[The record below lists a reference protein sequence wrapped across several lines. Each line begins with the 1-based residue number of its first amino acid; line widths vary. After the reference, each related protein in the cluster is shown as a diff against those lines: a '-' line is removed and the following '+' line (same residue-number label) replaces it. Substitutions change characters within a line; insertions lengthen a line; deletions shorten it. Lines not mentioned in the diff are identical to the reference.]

1 MARRQ
6 SLDIAA
12 VARKSGVTSRTL
24 RHYDAIGLLTPA
36 RTNPDGRR
44 FYEQPQ
50 LLRLQHILLLRELGT
65 PLDTIQRIV
74 DTDDPATTVRLLRE
88 HLAAVEEERER
99 YARLGRTVAATI
111 ASLENGT
118 TMSADEIF
126 DGFDHT
132 QYEPEARVRWGDDA
146 VQHSNEAWKA
156 LGSEGRRAHLAEH
169 VAIASGL
176 GELKTAGAGP
186 DAAGVQALVARH
198 HAWVSVFWTP
208 DAAAYRGLGNMYVQ
222 DPRFEA
228 NYAKYGEGV
237 AAFLRHAIRI
247 YADANLS

>member
-1 MARRQ
+1 MARTQ

-24 RHYDAIGLLTPA
+24 RHYDAIGLLAPA
-36 RTNPDGRR
+36 RTSPDGRR

-50 LLRLQHILLLRELGT
+50 VLRLQHILLLRELGT
-65 PLDTIQRIV
+65 PLDTIRRIV
-74 DTDDPATTVRLLRE
+74 DTDDPATTVHLLRD
-88 HLAAVEEERER
+88 HLAALERER
-99 YARLGRTVAATI
+99 ERFARLARTVAATI
-111 ASLENGT
+111 TSLENGT
-118 TMSADEIF
+118 PMTADEIF
-126 DGFDHT
+126 DGFDHA

-146 VQHSNEAWKA
+146 VRLSNEAWKA

-176 GELKTAGAGP
+176 GELKSAGASLAD
-186 DAAGVQALVARH
+186 DAVQALVARH

-208 DAAAYRGLGNMYVQ
+208 DAASYRSLGDMYVQ
-222 DPRFEA
+222 DPRFAA
-228 NYAKYGEGV
+228 NYDKHADGLAV
-237 AAFLRHAIRI
+237 FLRDAIRI

>member
-1 MARRQ
+1 MARTQ

-186 DAAGVQALVARH
+186 DAASVQALVARH

-208 DAAAYRGLGNMYVQ
+208 DAAAYRGLGDMYVQ
-222 DPRFEA
+222 DPRFAA
-228 NYAKYGEGV
+228 NYDKYADGLAV
-237 AAFLRHAIRI
+237 LMRDAMHA

>member
-1 MARRQ
+1 MTQAQ

-24 RHYDAIGLLTPA
+24 RHYDAIALLAPA
-36 RTNPDGRR
+36 RTSPDGRR

-65 PLDTIQRIV
+65 PLDTIR
-74 DTDDPATTVRLLRE
+74 
-88 HLAAVEEERER
+88 
-99 YARLGRTVAATI
+99 RTVATTI
-111 ASLENGT
+111 TSLENGT
-118 TMSADEIF
+118 PMTADEIL
-126 DGFDHT
+126 DGFDNT
-132 QYEPEARVRWGDDA
+132 PYEPEARVRWGDDA
-146 VQHSNEAWKA
+146 VRLSNEAWKA

-176 GELKTAGAGP
+176 GELTSAGASP
-186 DAAGVQALVARH
+186 ADDAVQALVARH

-208 DAAAYRGLGNMYVQ
+208 DAASYRSLGDMYVQ
-222 DPRFEA
+222 DPRFAA
-228 NYAKYGEGV
+228 NYDK
-237 AAFLRHAIRI
+237 HADGLAVFMRDAMHV